1 MFLHQAPLTIA
12 KQEYLI
18 AELKLAVKVRDT
30 ELATLNDNFIKISS
44 EKQLV
49 DLRVTGFEEK
59 LRTFEHLEPQLLQA
73 REDLKVMHSKC
84 ILDRHIFEA

>member
-12 KQEYLI
+12 KQENLI

-30 ELATLNDNFIKISS
+30 ELTTLNDKFIKISS
-44 EKQLV
+44 DKQLV

-59 LRTFEHLEPQLLQA
+59 LRTFEHLGPQLL
-73 REDLKVMHSKC
+73 
-84 ILDRHIFEA
+84 